1 MTDRLDQLQLE
12 ALRRLGLAI
21 RELMDLG
28 VVTVMRAPL
37 LENRNQ
43 AIELEIAGRFEDQPL
58 RTLLEEIA
66 P

>member
-12 ALRRLGLAI
+12 SLRRLGLAI

-43 AIELEIAGRFEDQPL
+43 AIELEIAARFDDQPL